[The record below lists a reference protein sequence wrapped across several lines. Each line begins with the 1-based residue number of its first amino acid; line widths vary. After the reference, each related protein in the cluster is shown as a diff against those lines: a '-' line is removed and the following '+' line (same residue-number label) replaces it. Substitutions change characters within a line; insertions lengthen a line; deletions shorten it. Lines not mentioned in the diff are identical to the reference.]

1 MSEHTIAAPTSE
13 AMQELGR
20 RVAGMVHG
28 GDVLL
33 LSGPLGAGKT
43 TFAQGFG
50 AGLDITEPI
59 VSPTFTIAR
68 ELDGHFADGT
78 PAHLV
83 HVDAY
88 RLGGSAYAPGQDAIG
103 RLLDDPAFDARDALA
118 GHLRELHARKQRL
131 DGLIASVEKTLACM
145 EGSATMEDEE
155 KFEAFKQGLVGEN
168 EQHYGKEVRE
178 RWGDDAADASNAK
191 LMGMSVEQYRQ
202 TQKLEQGVKDALAAA
217 MAAGDPTGEDA
228 HRAADLHRQWLCEF
242 WKDGTYSK
250 AAHLGLAEMYVADDR
265 FKAYYEAVAP
275 GAAEFL
281 RDAIKA
287 YCA

>member
-88 RLGGSAYAPGQDAIG
+88 RLGGSAYAPGQDASGVCWTSWNRWDWTKNLKTPARTRWCLWSGANKWPPPWLQNDLKSISIDLSIPPMSHPLDQTANSPATALVPSHSSQSASDG
-103 RLLDDPAFDARDALA
+103 PRSTCNKPCAHRLLDVHSLEAL
-118 GHLRELHARKQRL
+118 R
-131 DGLIASVEKTLACM
+131 
-145 EGSATMEDEE
+145 
-155 KFEAFKQGLVGEN
+155 
-168 EQHYGKEVRE
+168 
-178 RWGDDAADASNAK
+178 
-191 LMGMSVEQYRQ
+191 
-202 TQKLEQGVKDALAAA
+202 
-217 MAAGDPTGEDA
+217 
-228 HRAADLHRQWLCEF
+228 
-242 WKDGTYSK
+242 
-250 AAHLGLAEMYVADDR
+250 
-265 FKAYYEAVAP
+265 
-275 GAAEFL
+275 
-281 RDAIKA
+281 
-287 YCA
+287 

>member
-88 RLGGSAYAPGQDAIG
+88 RLGGSAYAPGQDV
-103 RLLDDPAFDARDALA
+103 LDLCCCTGGFSVHAALYGA
-118 GHLRELHARKQRL
+118 K
-131 DGLIASVEKTLACM
+131 SV
-145 EGSATMEDEE
+145 
-155 KFEAFKQGLVGEN
+155 
-168 EQHYGKEVRE
+168 
-178 RWGDDAADASNAK
+178 
-191 LMGMSVEQYRQ
+191 
-202 TQKLEQGVKDALAAA
+202 
-217 MAAGDPTGEDA
+217 
-228 HRAADLHRQWLCEF
+228 
-242 WKDGTYSK
+242 
-250 AAHLGLAEMYVADDR
+250 
-265 FKAYYEAVAP
+265 EAVARPRRQPQLRP
-275 GAAEFL
+275 GPVSEGQYPAD
-281 RDAIKA
+281 RMNP
-287 YCA
+287 